1 MNEPSI
7 WEKYK
12 DELPEDLDDY
22 YYGGSGGGDREI
34 SGDALVIDTRS
45 LEKDT
50 SGLKSIGSY
59 KTAKQYFAALEK
71 YIKKL
76 GTASMNRSFAKV
88 VPDILDGYVRY
99 NSMEGGGFGYN
110 DYYGGLIHNY
120 YARLFIGGRQVLLRR
135 VSEDVSPWGKIR
147 RRNKRAVFRI
157 MRRRHSVKRRRKMR
171 WYTPKP
177 DRSVHTKF
185 QDIPTFKDGKR
196 QKFMDVPLNWRGR
209 RLKGR
214 KGGKFRY
221 RVKAPNTVGVGG
233 YRYEF
238 YYGHKQVP
246 VFGNFTTDKNGKSVG
261 QIVGYRDNGGD
272 MRPYIKK
279 QKYRPKDML
288 EVKDL
293 YRHVHKNDRFAQ
305 TGYKRYVLSGWQNR
319 PKAKATMEIFN
330 AAPYSRR
337 VAMTS
342 GGRYQVLPAIK
353 VRDGWRKQIATM
365 MKHDFDKFLKG
376 R

>member
-1 MNEPSI
+1 MASI

-12 DELPEDLDDY
+12 DDLPEDLDDY
-22 YYGGSGGGDREI
+22 YGGSGGGDVEI

-88 VPDILDGYVRY
+88 VPEILDGYVRY
-99 NSMEGGGFGYN
+99 NSMDGGDFGYN
-110 DYYGGLIHNY
+110 DYYGGLIHSY

-135 VSEDVSPWGKIR
+135 VSEDVSPWGKVR

-157 MRRRHSVKRRRKMR
+157 MRRRHAATKKLKGWK

-177 DRSVHTKF
+177 QNAHRKF
-185 QDIPTFKDGKR
+185 QDIPTFGKNGKR
-196 QKFMDVPLNWRGR
+196 LKFMDVPLNWRGR
-209 RLKGR
+209 RLKG
-214 KGGKFRY
+214 KHGGKFRY
-221 RVKAPNTVGVGG
+221 RVKNERSITG
-233 YRYEF
+233 YEYHY
-238 YYGHKQVP
+238 YYGVRDLP
-246 VFGNFTTDKNGKSVG
+246 LYTGKRNEKGELEIAGWTKSKG
-261 QIVGYRDNGGD
+261 S
-272 MRPYIKK
+272 MRPYLKK
-279 QKYRPKDML
+279 QLHKNPHEKEIKNAFRY
-288 EVKDL
+288 
-293 YRHVHKNDRFAQ
+293 VHKNDRFAQ

-337 VAMTS
+337 VAMAS

-365 MKHDFDKFLKG
+365 MKQDFDKFLKG